1 MAKFH
6 PLKVADIR
14 RETADCVSIAFEI
27 PQEFKNEY
35 NYTQGQY
42 VTIKMTIN
50 GEEIR
55 RSYSLCSSPSADSD
69 FRVAAKKVK
78 DGRMSVALNDQVKVG
93 DVLDVMTPMGNF
105 YNLASSNKK
114 NIHCFAGGSG
124 ITPMLSIIKTLLNT
138 DESATLSL
146 YYANQNE
153 ASTIFKNE
161 LDNIAKSNP
170 DRFKLIYIYDEAP
183 ANHPMLY
190 TGIMTKEKVM
200 GIVEN
205 HVGLNLTN
213 EFFICGPTPMMKNV
227 EDSLTSL
234 KINKENI
241 HLEYFTASLD
251 ANATATP
258 IESTA
263 GEKVVSQ
270 ITVILD
276 GDETTFELASD
287 GKNILDAAMDQDLD
301 VPFSCKGAVC
311 CTCRAKVLEGKV
323 QMKANYALTDEEV
336 EEGFILTCQSHPL
349 TPVVVVDYD
358 V

>member
-14 RETADCVSIAFEI
+14 KETADCVSIAFEI
-27 PQEFKNEY
+27 PKEFENEY

-42 VTIKMTIN
+42 VTIKMLIN

-55 RSYSLCSSPSADSD
+55 RSYSLCSSPLADAD
-69 FRVAAKKVK
+69 FRIAAKKVK
-78 DGRMSVALNDQVKVG
+78 DGRMSVALNDTIKVG
-93 DVLDVMTPMGNF
+93 DVLEVMTPMGNF
-105 YNLASSNKK
+105 YNINQTNNK
-114 NIHCFAGGSG
+114 NIVLFAGGSG
-124 ITPMLSIIKTLLNT
+124 ITPMLSIIKTVLKE
-138 DESATLSL
+138 DATCKLTL
-146 YYANQNE
+146 FYGNQNE
-153 ASTIFKNE
+153 ASTIFKTE
-161 LDNIAKSNP
+161 LDELAKANSS
-170 DRFKLIYIYDEAP
+170 RFNLIYIFDEAP
-183 ANHPMLY
+183 ANHPILY
-190 TGIMTKEKVM
+190 TGLISKEKVM
-200 GIVEN
+200 ALVEN
-205 HVGLNLTN
+205 HVGLNFDN

-227 EDSLTSL
+227 EESLQSL
-234 KINKENI
+234 QIKKENI

-251 ANATATP
+251 ANKTAEP
-258 IESTA
+258 VNADSS
-263 GEKVVSQ
+263 EKVISQ

-287 GKNILDAAMDQDLD
+287 GKNILDAAMDQDVD

-323 QMKANYALTDEEV
+323 HMKANYALTEDEV
-336 EEGFILTCQSHPL
+336 AEGFILTCQAHPL